1 MVREVVDLVPGD
13 LLRQEPLRARQ
24 LRELRQRPGVAE
36 GVREPHL
43 RAGDAEPV
51 AVVRAAVEQLAAH
64 RLAAGQVGV
73 GLDPHAADGDDAAAG
88 DGRAQPLE
96 QLGVVLL
103 DPRRVLRRGEG
114 EAVLRVEVEQA
125 QLVGDGAGRLAAG
138 LAQRPQPGGVDVR
151 VADGRQRVRR
161 GRGGAG
167 EDVGELPERGDV
179 GGNLPHLLV
188 HDDEVGP
195 AQRVQR
201 RGACRRLLAELRL
214 DERGIA
220 EHDGVRGS
228 LEVELEPAVG
238 TRFDGDPLVP
248 GVVRLDDAAVGP
260 EDEPLALE
268 PGGGVL
274 AAEVDDSLERL
285 SPEALRDGPAEA
297 HPGRPP
303 CRSPR
308 ASDLERLVVEGQPDG
323 GRDGLALSD
332 DAGNRPDRVGP
343 GRVGQR
349 GDGHLQPGDDAHL
362 GRAYLLREVTGHS
375 PVEDGR
381 VVVHEGPPDG
391 GGAVRSS

>member
-1 MVREVVDLVPGD
+1 M
-13 LLRQEPLRARQ
+13 
-24 LRELRQRPGVAE
+24 
-36 GVREPHL
+36 
-43 RAGDAEPV
+43 
-51 AVVRAAVEQLAAH
+51 
-64 RLAAGQVGV
+64 
-73 GLDPHAADGDDAAAG
+73 
-88 DGRAQPLE
+88 
-96 QLGVVLL
+96 VLL

-114 EAVLRVEVEQA
+114 EAVLRVEVEQV
-125 QLVGDGAGRLAAG
+125 QLVGDGAGRLAPR

-151 VADGRQRVRR
+151 VADRRQRVRR

-260 EDEPLALE
+260 EDEALALE
-268 PGGGVL
+268 AGGVVL
-274 AAEVDDSLERL
+274 AAEVDQGLELLTAMRL
-285 SPEALRDGPAEA
+285 GDGSAEA
-297 HPGRPP
+297 HPGGAPGGPP
-303 CRSPR
+303 RSAYPTAKGCRRSAPWHGCPSRNSNCPTPPR
-308 ASDLERLVVEGQPDG
+308 WSG
-323 GRDGLALSD
+323 ALSARHLSGRHRPGSSQSHT
-332 DAGNRPDRVGP
+332 AGTAWLHCPAPAAGSRFAAPVLTPATPPPDRP
-343 GRVGQR
+343 AR
-349 GDGHLQPGDDAHL
+349 PE
-362 GRAYLLREVTGHS
+362 AYPDCSRRE
-375 PVEDGR
+375 PY
-381 VVVHEGPPDG
+381 
-391 GGAVRSS
+391 RSSSIA

>member
-1 MVREVVDLVPGD
+1 M
-13 LLRQEPLRARQ
+13 
-24 LRELRQRPGVAE
+24 
-36 GVREPHL
+36 
-43 RAGDAEPV
+43 
-51 AVVRAAVEQLAAH
+51 
-64 RLAAGQVGV
+64 
-73 GLDPHAADGDDAAAG
+73 
-88 DGRAQPLE
+88 
-96 QLGVVLL
+96 VLL

-114 EAVLRVEVEQA
+114 EAVLRVEVEQV
-125 QLVGDGAGRLAAG
+125 QLVGDGAGRLAPR

-151 VADGRQRVRR
+151 VADRRQRVRR

-260 EDEPLALE
+260 EDEALALE
-268 PGGGVL
+268 AGGVVL
-274 AAEVDDSLERL
+274 AAEVDDRLKHL
-285 SPEALRDGPAEA
+285 SPEALRDGPAA
-297 HPGRPP
+297 GRIFSA
-303 CRSPR
+303 R
-308 ASDLERLVVEGQPDG
+308 
-323 GRDGLALSD
+323 
-332 DAGNRPDRVGP
+332 
-343 GRVGQR
+343 
-349 GDGHLQPGDDAHL
+349 
-362 GRAYLLREVTGHS
+362 
-375 PVEDGR
+375 
-381 VVVHEGPPDG
+381 
-391 GGAVRSS
+391 